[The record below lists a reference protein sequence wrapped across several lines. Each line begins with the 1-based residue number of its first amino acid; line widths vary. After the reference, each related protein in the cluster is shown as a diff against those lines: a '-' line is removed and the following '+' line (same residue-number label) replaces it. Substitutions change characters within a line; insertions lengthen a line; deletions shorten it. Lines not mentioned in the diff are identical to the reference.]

1 MSALALSVGLGD
13 IPALVKELSLIA
25 KTQQDI
31 QQTARLLYFTFAIV
45 VVIFVILCYGTA
57 KTRFAD
63 IAKNFAE
70 PSAKLHQRRGHIGC
84 SPQQRRR
91 CKTTPETLLHAPLD
105 CFTLAQRAA
114 GALSFE

>member
-1 MSALALSVGLGD
+1 MRAVEKLALD
-13 IPALVKELSLIA
+13 KELSLLA
-25 KTQQDI
+25 KTHQTI
-31 QQTARLLYFTFAIV
+31 QQTARLLYFMFAIV

-84 SPQQRRR
+84 SPQQRR